1 MEKLA
6 SESLF
11 YSDDSSAKSKGLLK
25 SKEFMK
31 PNKDFNEKD
40 VKNDVGSD
48 SMSTESIEVK
58 KVTICIQVVMI
69 ILIQPFMCFFL
80 DLVDFA
86 SMWTF
91 VVRFKLN

>member
-1 MEKLA
+1 
-6 SESLF
+6 
-11 YSDDSSAKSKGLLK
+11 
-25 SKEFMK
+25 
-31 PNKDFNEKD
+31 
-40 VKNDVGSD
+40 
-48 SMSTESIEVK
+48 
-58 KVTICIQVVMI
+58 VTICIQVVMI